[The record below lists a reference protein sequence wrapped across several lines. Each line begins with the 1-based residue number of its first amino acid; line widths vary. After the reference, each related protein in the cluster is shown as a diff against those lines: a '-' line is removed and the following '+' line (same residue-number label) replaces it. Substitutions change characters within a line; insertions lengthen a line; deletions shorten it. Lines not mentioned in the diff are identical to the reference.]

1 MVSAGQAS
9 EPLEATARRIL
20 DELCRHPNQ
29 RFSVEQIAQL
39 VGCSEADAAIQL
51 EALAYRGEIEKERDA
66 GGHKVYYRPRKT

>member
-9 EPLEATARRIL
+9 EHLEGTARRIL

-29 RFSVEQIAQL
+29 RFDVEQIARL
-39 VGCSEADAAIQL
+39 VGCSQDEAAIHL